1 MNDFVWYTSKS
12 TNMNEHKTMKFLER
26 LYMRTMVTLVAV
38 LLSGAAW
45 AGAGTGKITYI
56 HNDPFG
62 NPVVATDANG
72 NQVWRE
78 NYLPFG
84 YKLAYASQSDNFGFS
99 GKPYDKHTELSYYG
113 ARYYSPLTGR
123 FIGVDPAEVDPENI
137 HSFNRYAYG
146 GNNPYRYTDPD
157 GRSFIDVVFL
167 AYDLGKL
174 GVALYSGVGVGAA
187 AADVTLS
194 IVGVISPVPGVGQ
207 ALKAARTVDRAVDVG
222 RVADHAADV
231 ARGVDHTADM
241 GRATETVVNAAGS
254 RVGKP
259 FTRKGKAEIDA
270 ENARRHGGA
279 NVCEQCGQKVVPGQR
294 SERGTRPPANER
306 QRDHIIPKSKG
317 GDGSPSNGQI
327 LCRGCNLR
335 KSDN

>member
-26 LYMRTMVTLVAV
+26 LYMRTMVALVAV
-38 LLSGAAW
+38 LLSGATW

-207 ALKAARTVDRAVDVG
+207 ALKAARTVDRAVDVA
-222 RVADHAADV
+222 RVADHAADAAKAAKDITKRPSSLRKKTVKDAWKEAKDGPTGGKLCPTCKKEVNV
-231 ARGVDHTADM
+231 APGKGDRDWDVDHQPPWST
-241 GRATETVVNAAGS
+241 RSKGS
-254 RVGKP
+254 
-259 FTRKGKAEIDA
+259 TRQEVLDDYNK
-270 ENARRHGGA
+270 
-279 NVCEQCGQKVVPGQR
+279 
-294 SERGTRPPANER
+294 GTRLECPHCNR
-306 QRDHIIPKSKG
+306 S
-317 GDGSPSNGQI
+317 
-327 LCRGCNLR
+327 RGAAPLE
-335 KSDN
+335 